1 MSETLATPPP
11 TRDAGAVEHFRR
23 RLAFETDPADLHAD
37 LEAGTGVVVVD
48 TRSDAAWAQGRIP
61 QALHMPTVRIREE
74 AANLIAPGTSV
85 VVYCWSP
92 GCNGGSKAA
101 LAFAELGYPVREM
114 IGGFEYWAREGY
126 PVATDSGVSRRAAD
140 PLTAPTAGLS
150 CGC

>member
-1 MSETLATPPP
+1 MSETLTVPSHA
-11 TRDAGAVEHFRR
+11 DADAVRHFRR

-37 LEAGTGVVVVD
+37 LEAGAGVMVVD
-48 TRSDAAWAQGRIP
+48 SRSHTAWAQGRIP
-61 QALHMPTVRIREE
+61 QALHLPTARIRDE
-74 AANLIAPGTSV
+74 AAALIPAGTPV

-92 GCNGGSKAA
+92 GCNGGTKAA

-126 PVATDSGVSRRAAD
+126 PVATDAGVSRQSAD
-140 PLTAPTAGLS
+140 PLTAPASGPS

>member
-1 MSETLATPPP
+1 MSETIHIPSKVDSA
-11 TRDAGAVEHFRR
+11 AVEHFRR

-37 LEAGTGVVVVD
+37 LEAGAGVVVVD

-61 QALHMPTVRIREE
+61 QAVHLPTARIRTE
-74 AANLIAPGTSV
+74 AASLIAPGSPV

-92 GCNGGSKAA
+92 GCNGGTKAA

-126 PVATDSGVSRRAAD
+126 PVATDAEVSRRAAD
-140 PLTAPTAGLS
+140 PLTAPVSGPV